1 MIQEIELLAVGD
13 ASKAGD
19 AIIVLYG
26 EGVTPSAML
35 IDGGHAETG
44 DKIVERLK
52 SYYGLQPVVEHV
64 LLTHSDGDH
73 ASGLRTVLKEV
84 TVRNLWLHIPW
95 LLAEE
100 ARHLFADKRWTPDGL
115 RRAIKDAY
123 DVVAEIVALA
133 VQQGTTVHYPFA
145 GNTVGPFRVLS
156 PTRYAYQHLLPQFD
170 RTPAPDEKAI
180 RAAKMWLGKA
190 SLAQRMAEA
199 ARAAVQS
206 WTTETWDH
214 ERLRDGGITSAS
226 NETSVVLYGAMQR
239 GPVLLTGDAGNNGLT
254 WAADKADALGLPLR
268 QFHVVQIPHHG
279 SRRNVGPT
287 ALNRL
292 LGPQLPQGSAIGS
305 HALVSA
311 PADDAA
317 HPRRIVLNAFQRRG
331 FRVAGT
337 QGNNIVY
344 PGRAGST
351 PVPATPFYA
360 RVEEYT

>member
-1 MIQEIELLAVGD
+1 MIQEIEFLAVGE

-26 EGVTPSAML
+26 DGGTPSAMI

-44 DKIVERLK
+44 ETIVARLK
-52 SYYGLQPVVEHV
+52 RYYGPNPVVEHV

-73 ASGLRTVLKEV
+73 ASGLRAVLKEV
-84 TVRNLWLHIPW
+84 IVLNLWLHIPW
-95 LLAEE
+95 QLAEE

-115 RRAIKDAY
+115 RKTIRDEY
-123 DVVAEIVALA
+123 DVIVEIVTLA
-133 VQQGTTVHYPFA
+133 TQQGTTLHFPFA
-145 GNTVGPFRVLS
+145 GDQVGPFRVLS
-156 PTRYAYQHLLPQFD
+156 PTRYAYRHLLPQFD
-170 RTPAPDEKAI
+170 RTPAADEAAIKA
-180 RAAKMWLGKA
+180 AQMWLGKA
-190 SLAQRMAEA
+190 SLAQRMTDA

-206 WTTETWDH
+206 WTSETWDH

-226 NETSVVLYGAMQR
+226 NETSVVLYGAFHR
-239 GPVLLTGDAGNNGLT
+239 GPMLLTGDAGNNGLI
-254 WAADKADALGLPLR
+254 WAANEADRLGLPLC
-268 QFHVVQIPHHG
+268 QFNFVQIPHHG

-287 ALNRL
+287 ALDRL
-292 LGPQLPQGSAIGS
+292 LGPRLPSGSALSS

-331 FRVAGT
+331 FRVVGT
-337 QGNNIVY
+337 QGKDIVY
-344 PGRAGST
+344 PGRVGST
-351 PVPATPFYA
+351 AVAPTPFYA